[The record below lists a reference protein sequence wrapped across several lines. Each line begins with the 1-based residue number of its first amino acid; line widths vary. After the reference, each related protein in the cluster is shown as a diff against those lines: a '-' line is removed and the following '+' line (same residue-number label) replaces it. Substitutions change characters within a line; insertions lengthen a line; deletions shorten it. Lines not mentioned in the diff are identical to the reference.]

1 MTADPGYARP
11 ELLAEPDWLW
21 QHRDDSTVRVID
33 CAPLEAYRRA
43 HIPGAVGLPV
53 HFYIKD
59 PTNDTYVM
67 QPDQFKDLMERL
79 GVTDDMT
86 VVTYDDNNAL
96 VATRLWWVLNYYG
109 HTNAKVLNGGWHRWL
124 TEGRPITFHQTRP
137 PRGSFTPRINPSM
150 LCRLDDLMAK
160 VQAGDTNILDVR
172 TDEEWLGTNDRGNK
186 RAGHVPGA
194 KHLEWI
200 NFVTSDDRRGFK
212 PGAELRAM
220 LREVG
225 INPEQEVVTYCQGG
239 IRAAHGAFVLYLLGA
254 ERVRM
259 YDASMR
265 EWANRDDTPLV
276 LEPVQT

>member
-1 MTADPGYARP
+1 MTTDPGYARP

-21 QHRDDSTVRVID
+21 EHRDDPAVRVID

-137 PRGSFTPRINPSM
+137 SRGSFTPRVNESM

-172 TDEEWLGTNDRGNK
+172 TDEEWLGTNDRGNR

-200 NFVTSDDRRGFK
+200 HFVTSDDRRVFK
-212 PGAELRAM
+212 PAAELRAM

-225 INPEQEVVTYCQGG
+225 INPEQEVVTY
-239 IRAAHGAFVLYLLGA
+239 
-254 ERVRM
+254 
-259 YDASMR
+259 
-265 EWANRDDTPLV
+265 
-276 LEPVQT
+276 